1 MLLGEIPVQ
10 VEGRERVFLFEVV
23 RMIKSFDCELVR
35 LYVHICDILQQKK
48 KELENEHLEIW
59 HQKKDSYDNIIQVI
73 KLIRT

>member
-1 MLLGEIPVQ
+1 MYI
-10 VEGRERVFLFEVV
+10 
-23 RMIKSFDCELVR
+23 
-35 LYVHICDILQQKK
+35 YVIFCNKKK